1 MADVQRNVHVRAQA
15 PDVVVIQHLGILAP
29 QHTALAARLAI
40 VQAPPGVEHIGTA
53 LGFGAGAAGSAAWRT
68 GPARSETESASGT
81 SVERNDMKKTRVCVK
96 TL

>member
-53 LGFGAGAAGSAAWRT
+53 LGFGGVCNVGWRHLRYVFRVTGGQVRAGGKD
-68 GPARSETESASGT
+68 SE
-81 SVERNDMKKTRVCVK
+81 R
-96 TL
+96 

>member
-15 PDVVVIQHLGILAP
+15 PDVVIIQHLGILAP

-53 LGFGAGAAGSAAWRT
+53 LGFGGVCNVRWRHLRYVFQGYGRT
-68 GPARSETESASGT
+68 GPRGGKY
-81 SVERNDMKKTRVCVK
+81 RKR
-96 TL
+96 